1 MYINKDGIRAIFDK
15 IIINTISI
23 IIVYECLE
31 YKQRMKKTIDKK
43 SYAEIFNDKLLT
55 YSISNVTY
63 RRNSNTIYTK
73 EEIVVI

>member
-55 YSISNVTY
+55 YSISNVT
-63 RRNSNTIYTK
+63 
-73 EEIVVI
+73 